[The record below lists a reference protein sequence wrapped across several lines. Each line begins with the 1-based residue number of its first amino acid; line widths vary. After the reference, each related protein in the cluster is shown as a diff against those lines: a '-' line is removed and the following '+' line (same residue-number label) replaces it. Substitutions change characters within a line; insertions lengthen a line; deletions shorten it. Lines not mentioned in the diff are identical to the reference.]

1 MRTGAAVALFT
12 LITVA
17 VAPAQMR
24 GGMGA
29 PVGGSGV
36 TIGFAPRSG
45 PSSPLRNN
53 FIPFI
58 PGSFYP
64 DGWLGDYYSAM
75 AQPPTVVVV
84 QSAPP
89 SPPVREE
96 PRHSAEPLMIEWQ
109 GDRYV
114 RYSTSEVG
122 ANARIAQLD
131 YSTPAA
137 STSNSSADR
146 AATRAPA
153 ALVFRDGH
161 EQEVS
166 NYTIVNRVMY
176 VGSDYWSSGAWQ
188 QRIQMADLDIPA
200 TLKLNRDRGIKFILP
215 TMPNEVV
222 TRP

>member
-1 MRTGAAVALFT
+1 MRPGAAVTLFA

-17 VAPAQMR
+17 AAPAQMR

-29 PVGGSGV
+29 PVGGTGV
-36 TIGFAPRSG
+36 TIGFAPRNG
-45 PSSPLRNN
+45 VRPLRNN
-53 FIPFI
+53 FIP
-58 PGSFYP
+58 GAFYP
-64 DGWLGDYYSAM
+64 DGWLGDYYSSM

-89 SPPVREE
+89 VPAVHEE
-96 PRHSAEPLMIEWQ
+96 PRRSAEPLMIEWQ

-114 RYSTSEVG
+114 RYSSSQVG
-122 ANARIAQLD
+122 ASVRAAQLD
-131 YSTPAA
+131 YSTPAVA
-137 STSNSSADR
+137 TPNPSADR
-146 AATRAPA
+146 AATQAPA

-161 EQEVS
+161 QQDVS
-166 NYTIVNRVMY
+166 NYTIINRVMY

-188 QRIQMADLDIPA
+188 QKIQMADLNIPA
-200 TLKLNRDRGIKFILP
+200 TLKLNRDRGVRFILP